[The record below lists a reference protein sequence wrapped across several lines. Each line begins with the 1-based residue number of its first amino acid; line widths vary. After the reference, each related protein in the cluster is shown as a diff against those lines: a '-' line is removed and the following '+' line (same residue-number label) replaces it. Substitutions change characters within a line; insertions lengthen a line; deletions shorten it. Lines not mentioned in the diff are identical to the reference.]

1 METPHMFKHLA
12 LAAASAGLI
21 ACGGTTTEPTPEAGQ
36 PVLPEAAAEYTQGVV
51 SVSEM
56 MASSPDGRVVI
67 DLRSTTQGFHVE
79 RSVDFAAVDVI
90 CPSNRVMNLKQWVPE
105 LASEFQT
112 STSSLRDGFV
122 MFSSMSN
129 ENRGEVQAQKI
140 PPCYDPCYLHGEPDR
155 TWVCFC

>member
-1 METPHMFKHLA
+1 MFKHLVV
-12 LAAASAGLI
+12 AAASVGLF
-21 ACGGTTTEPTPEAGQ
+21 ACGTASEPTAEADQ

-56 MASSPDGRVVI
+56 MARSPDGQVVI
-67 DLRSTTQGFHVE
+67 DLRNTTSGFHVE
-79 RSVDFAAVDVI
+79 RSVDFSAVSVI

-105 LASEFQT
+105 LAGEFQT
-112 STSSLRDGFV
+112 SPSALKDGFI

-129 ENRGEVQAQKI
+129 ENRGEVQTQRI
-140 PPCYDPCYLHGEPDR
+140 PPCTAPCYLHQEPDR